1 VRDKEVCALNVPK
14 HGLEVVVM
22 LTSFGKGRSYYV
34 ENVGSGEMTPVQSRE
49 NLAKTP
55 ADPHSVVLWMIGEL
69 RDQFDEPIEH
79 EMLAWHL
86 DHPSPEE
93 LEVVKK
99 AVVEGDSA
107 TGREYLFLILGDLV
121 DFGLITQNPSGLYLT
136 EEGSTVLAELRT
148 NMNLTAR

>member
-1 VRDKEVCALNVPK
+1 
-14 HGLEVVVM
+14 M
-22 LTSFGKGRSYYV
+22 LTSFGKGRSDYV
-34 ENVGSGEMTPVQSRE
+34 ENVGCGNMTPVQSRE

-86 DHPSPEE
+86 DNPSPEE
-93 LEVVKK
+93 SEVVKN
-99 AVVEGDSA
+99 AVVEGDS
-107 TGREYLFLILGDLV
+107 TTRREYLFLILGDLV

-136 EEGSTVLAELRT
+136 NEGSTVLEDLRT
-148 NMNLTAR
+148 NMSLNAR